1 MNFLLQNYIA
11 CKNKLTNRP
20 DDQPKLPKQQRLDI
34 RMQTNPCFMQSIETF
49 EKSAFSTG
57 IIHKNIP

>member
-1 MNFLLQNYIA
+1 M
-11 CKNKLTNRP
+11 KNKLTNRP
-20 DDQPKLPKQQRLDI
+20 DDQPKPPKQQRLDI
-34 RMQTNPCFMQSIETF
+34 RMQTNPRFMQSIETF

>member
-1 MNFLLQNYIA
+1 MQ
-11 CKNKLTNRP
+11 NKLTNRP

-49 EKSAFSTG
+49 EKAPFRLE
-57 IIHKNIP
+57 